1 MLLSQ
6 SACAANTSAADTSAA
21 SMRAQQRGE
30 SSGAGAGACVAATAA
45 LDLAELLWTPSL
57 TKAAFFA
64 EHWER
69 RHAHWRAADRL
80 DASYADVLELNVSR
94 TLDLVDSMDGIG
106 AKRKGKGTVAT
117 HIRLASTDP
126 VKCGP
131 RARHCR
137 FRCATGE
144 GCARRKWEDG
154 WSIVVS
160 SAHLLVRPLLDL
172 LHAYWR
178 QFGLYVNA
186 NLYLSPTGSGAFGYH
201 ADETDVFVL
210 QLQGEKRWEVCGRLM
225 PDVNEPAIKWD
236 TVDVSAAWYVDL
248 VANCTRI
255 DLKRGDVLYLP
266 IGTLHRAH
274 GVGLDSLHC
283 TVGMDRT
290 FDEKGKPY
298 KGFDWSGFL
307 ALAALGSS
315 GESEQALSSTRRFV
329 RWINQV
335 ASTEDT
341 GALRRLPWSW
351 SSDAL
356 ALPPAQETPGSIRW
370 SSNAFVHS
378 VDPATDLPCL
388 TGTALQG
395 AAGCSSLDALLLHEY
410 EEFVE
415 PILNQHARE
424 SSDTIEHLPRVKQH
438 LRSSKLA
445 ATLREVRTRMQA
457 TMPPLELAAGY
468 EPEAKLRR
476 QAQTADALEA
486 AALVTEST
494 LVRRREGVRVLVE
507 HDPMA
512 WSTIQLRANVPG
524 TKWPQDVHARW
535 ATPVTWALSTFGGA
549 AGGSFRAQE
558 LYAAVRECSWGS
570 ACAIRERETALHV
583 VRWLVGLRLVQVV
596 SEE

>member
-1 MLLSQ
+1 MFSSQ
-6 SACAANTSAADTSAA
+6 LRSSLA
-21 SMRAQQRGE
+21 AQQ
-30 SSGAGAGACVAATAA
+30 SSAKLIADGTDQQRLEA
-45 LDLAELLWTPSL
+45 LTSFGFGLRPVEELLVTAESDRRKVWTPS
-57 TKAAFFA
+57 
-64 EHWER
+64 E
-69 RHAHWRAADRL
+69 
-80 DASYADVLELNVSR
+80 
-94 TLDLVDSMDGIG
+94 
-106 AKRKGKGTVAT
+106 
-117 HIRLASTDP
+117 
-126 VKCGP
+126 
-131 RARHCR
+131 RARVL
-137 FRCATGE
+137 ATLEKLSYIREAEVPRDALMECLDKIKLKSLVQDEYVFSQGDLN
-144 GCARRKWEDG
+144 R
-154 WSIVVS
+154 SVYIVLS
-160 SAHLLVRPLLDL
+160 GQIHFCEPANKVRP
-172 LHAYWR
+172 
-178 QFGLYVNA
+178 
-186 NLYLSPTGSGAFGYH
+186 
-201 ADETDVFVL
+201 
-210 QLQGEKRWEVCGRLM
+210 
-225 PDVNEPAIKWD
+225 
-236 TVDVSAAWYVDL
+236 
-248 VANCTRI
+248 
-255 DLKRGDVLYLP
+255 
-266 IGTLHRAH
+266 
-274 GVGLDSLHC
+274 
-283 TVGMDRT
+283 
-290 FDEKGKPY
+290 
-298 KGFDWSGFL
+298 
-307 ALAALGSS
+307 AALGSS

-356 ALPPAQETPGSIRW
+356 ALPPAQETPGTIRW

-494 LVRRREGVRVLVE
+494 IVRRREGVRVLVE

>member
-1 MLLSQ
+1 MRA
-6 SACAANTSAADTSAA
+6 ACTNTSDV
-21 SMRAQQRGE
+21 GE
-30 SSGAGAGACVAATAA
+30 SSSTGAGSCTATATP
-45 LDLAELLWTPSL
+45 DLADLLWTPSL
-57 TKAAFFA
+57 SKAAFFA
-64 EHWER
+64 DHWET

-80 DASYADVLELNVSR
+80 DPSYADVLELNVSQA
-94 TLDLVDSMDGIG
+94 LDFVDSMDGIS

-117 HIRLASTDP
+117 HIRLASADP
-126 VKCGP
+126 AKCGP

-137 FRCATGE
+137 FKCATGK

-225 PDVNEPAIKWD
+225 PDVNKPAVKWD
-236 TVDVSAAWYVDL
+236 VVDVSAAWYLGL
-248 VANCTRI
+248 VANCKRVV
-255 DLKRGDVLYLP
+255 LKRGDVLYLP

-274 GVGLDSLHC
+274 GVGVDSLHC
-283 TVGMDRT
+283 TVGVDRT
-290 FDEKGKPY
+290 FDAQGKPY

-315 GESEQALSSTRRFV
+315 DDSEQALAGTRRFV
-329 RWINQV
+329 KWINQV
-335 ASTEDT
+335 ASTEST
-341 GALRRLPWSW
+341 GTLRRLPWSW
-351 SSDAL
+351 STDAL
-356 ALPPAQETPGSIRW
+356 ALAPAETPGAVSW

-378 VDPATDLPCL
+378 VDPATDVPCL
-388 TGTALQG
+388 KGTVHHR
-395 AAGCSSLDALLLHEY
+395 AAGCSSLNELLLQEY

-415 PILNQHARE
+415 PILKQHPRE
-424 SSDTIEHLPRVKQH
+424 SSETLGHLRQVKQH
-438 LRSSKLA
+438 LHSSRLIE
-445 ATLREVRTRMQA
+445 TLREVRTRMQA

-468 EPEAKLRR
+468 EPEAKVRR
-476 QAQTADALEA
+476 QAQAADALEA
-486 AALVTEST
+486 AAMVTANT
-494 LVRRREGVRVLVE
+494 LVRRPRDVRVLVE
-507 HDPMA
+507 HDLVA
-512 WSTIQLRANVPG
+512 WSMIQLRANVPG

-535 ATPVTWALSTFGGA
+535 AIPVTWALSTFHGA
-549 AGGSFRAQE
+549 ARRAFCAQD
-558 LYAAVRECSWGS
+558 LYVAVRECSWGS

-583 VRWLVGLRLVQVV
+583 VRWLVGLQLVQVV
-596 SEE
+596 SRESDLSDLT